1 MTTEK
6 IDPGRQIRVV
16 VFSGGP
22 VLEHG
27 VKQFMCLLEDHPEIE
42 FLACI
47 CQSNDQSFRA
57 IVADL
62 WRRRGMLAL
71 PLLLIQTVEKVWR
84 RLSSLQI
91 ENGLNA
97 KVTALS
103 ERIYYVSDIHA
114 EQVLDQVKGLELDL
128 GLIYGSPILKPRL
141 FEIPRFGTLGI
152 HHGQVPQYRGKKT
165 TFWAIYNGE
174 RTAGVTIQKV
184 NAGLDTGEIAKTGA
198 VPIGKRP
205 LRAVW
210 KDLEMLGLDLYIQTI
225 LEVKEG
231 TANYQPQTRPKGKLY
246 RDPSAKDIFNYWWK
260 RTRSLLGLS
269 SKASPVKRLDV

>member
-1 MTTEK
+1 
-6 IDPGRQIRVV
+6 
-16 VFSGGP
+16 
-22 VLEHG
+22 
-27 VKQFMCLLEDHPEIE
+27 
-42 FLACI
+42 
-47 CQSNDQSFRA
+47 
-57 IVADL
+57 
-62 WRRRGMLAL
+62 MLAL